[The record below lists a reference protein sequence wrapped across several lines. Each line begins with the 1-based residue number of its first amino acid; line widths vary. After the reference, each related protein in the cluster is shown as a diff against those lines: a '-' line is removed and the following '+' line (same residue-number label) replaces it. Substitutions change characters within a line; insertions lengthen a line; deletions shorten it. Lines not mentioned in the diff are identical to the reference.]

1 MYLTS
6 TLITQTD
13 ADPHTATRG
22 FFFAHVGWLLIKKH
36 PAIVEAGKKLN
47 FDDLAN
53 DSLVVFQKKTGESQQ
68 TV

>member
-1 MYLTS
+1 LF
-6 TLITQTD
+6 LQTD
-13 ADPHTATRG
+13 ADPHNATRG

-53 DSLVVFQKKTGESQQ
+53 DSLVVFQKKTGDFLQ
-68 TV
+68 TI